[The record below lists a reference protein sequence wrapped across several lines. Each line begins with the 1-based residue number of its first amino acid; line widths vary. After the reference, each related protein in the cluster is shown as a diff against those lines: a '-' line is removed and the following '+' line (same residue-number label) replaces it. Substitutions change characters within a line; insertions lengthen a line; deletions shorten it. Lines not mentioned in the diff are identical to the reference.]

1 MIKLKGIQK
10 SFGKNHV
17 LKGIDMEVKKGEVVV
32 IIGPSGSGS
41 QPFLDVLIILKN
53 QQKEKLLWM
62 VSILMQNP

>member
-17 LKGIDMEVKKGEVVV
+17 LKGIDIEVKKGEVVV
-32 IIGPSGSGS
+32 IIGPSGSGKS
-41 QPFLDVLIILKN
+41 TFLDALIILKN
-53 QQKEKLLWM
+53 QLKGKLRWM